1 MDIRAFLRE
10 PENTPQVPKN
20 IFRNSHF
27 ASLMERCTPTQK
39 QALEKMFSGKNIC
52 LTGSAGTGKTYLL
65 QILKQWAEQN
75 NKKVAI
81 TALTGTAAFL
91 LGGKTIH
98 SWSGIGLGTSCV
110 ESIVEKCTMRKHLRT
125 KWRNTDILVIDEISM
140 MSPELFSYLDMV
152 AQGVRRND
160 LPFGGLQLIVVGDFC
175 QLPPVV
181 NFQDGNEKRP
191 IFCFESISWDSCID
205 EVVVLREIVRQT
217 DPEFQECL
225 NHVRMGNVS
234 PKVQALLESRIG
246 VDISKDGILP
256 TRIYPNKKNV
266 DWINRNCLQKL
277 AKSKTGTKCYRFDAK
292 LEHIPESNKEQV
304 FKTLPC
310 VDSLK
315 MCVGAQ
321 VMLIINLNQDEGL
334 VNGSRG
340 VVQAIKGT
348 TVTVKFYNGTTTEIT
363 PHEWA
368 IDGAKKKAKVIQLPL
383 VLAWAITIH
392 KSQGASLDL
401 AEIDV
406 GECVFECGQTYVAL
420 SRVRSLQG
428 LRIVSLD
435 TKRILIHPL
444 VKEFY
449 QKLEV

>member
-1 MDIRAFLRE
+1 MDIRTFLRE
-10 PENTPQVPKN
+10 SEKPSTVPKN
-20 IFRNSHF
+20 IFRSSHYD
-27 ASLMERCTPTQK
+27 SLMEHCLPSQK
-39 QALEKMFSGKNIC
+39 IALEKMMEGKNIC
-52 LTGSAGTGKTYLL
+52 LTGSAGTGKTYIL

-75 NKKVAI
+75 NKKIAI

-98 SWSGIGLGTSCV
+98 SWSGIGLGTSSV
-110 ESIVEKCTMRKHLRT
+110 ESVVEKCTMRKHLRT
-125 KWRNTDILVIDEISM
+125 KWRMTDILVIDEISM

-181 NFQDGNEKRP
+181 NIQGSDDKRP

-205 EVVVLREIVRQT
+205 EVVVLKEIVRQT

-234 PKVQALLESRIG
+234 PKVKTLLESRIG

-266 DWINRNCLQKL
+266 DYINRTCLQKL
-277 AKSKTGTKCYRFDAK
+277 AKSQSGTKCYRFNASV
-292 LEHIPESNKEQV
+292 ENIPESSKEQF

-315 MCVGAQ
+315 ICVGAQ
-321 VMLIINLNQDEGL
+321 VMLVINLNQDEGL

-340 VVQAIKGT
+340 VVQDIKGLT
-348 TVTVKFYNGTTTEIT
+348 ITVKFYNGITKEIS
-363 PHEWA
+363 PHEWMV
-368 IDGAKKKAKVIQLPL
+368 DGAKKNAKITQLPII
-383 VLAWAITIH
+383 LAWAITIH

-435 TKRILIHPL
+435 TDKIQIHPL
-444 VKEFY
+444 VKAFY
-449 QKLEV
+449 EKLTD